1 MVIFTTP
8 DEWSRLRSALYHTS
22 TRIGFVPTMGA
33 LHPGHQSLFSRAKSE
48 NEVCVGSIFVNP
60 TQFNQADD
68 LVNYP
73 RTLQSDIEA
82 AEAAGCD
89 YLFVPSVK
97 TMYGN
102 HAVAEPISYGRLTDA
117 FEGAMRPGHFDGV
130 IAIVRKL
137 LMAIEPNVLYL
148 GEKDF
153 QQLAVL
159 REMVKRE
166 AIPVDVRGC
175 ALVRE
180 ADGLAMSSRNVRL
193 SAAARELALNGI
205 RILREMNELASRLSP
220 DELVEWGTTR
230 FADHPSINLEYIAI
244 IDERTFMPID
254 HFDDANARILAAF
267 WVDGV
272 RLIDNL
278 RIQK

>member
-8 DEWSRLRSALYHTS
+8 DEWSRLRSALYPAS
-22 TRIGFVPTMGA
+22 TPIGFVPTMGA

-60 TQFNQADD
+60 TQFNQPDD

-102 HAVAEPISYGRLTDA
+102 HAVAEPISYGLLTDA

-137 LMAIEPNVLYL
+137 LTAIKPNVLYL

-175 ALVRE
+175 TLVRE
-180 ADGLAMSSRNVRL
+180 TDGLAMSSRNIRL
-193 SAAARELALNGI
+193 SASAREVALNGI
-205 RILREMNELASRLSP
+205 RILREMNESASRLAP
-220 DELVEWGTTR
+220 DELIEWGTTR
-230 FADHPSINLEYIAI
+230 FATHPSINLEYLAI
-244 IDERTFMPID
+244 IDERNFMPIER
-254 HFDDANARILAAF
+254 FNDANARILAAF

-278 RIQK
+278 RIQN

>member
-8 DEWSRLRSALYHTS
+8 DEWSRLRSALYPSS

-33 LHPGHQSLFSRAKSE
+33 LHPGHQSLFYRAKSE
-48 NEVCVGSIFVNP
+48 NEVCLASIFVNP
-60 TQFNQADD
+60 TQFNKADD

-97 TMYGN
+97 TMYGD
-102 HAVAEPISYGRLTDA
+102 HAIAEPISYGQLTDA

-137 LMAIEPNVLYL
+137 LKAIHPDVLYL

-153 QQLAVL
+153 QQVAVL

-166 AIPVDVRGC
+166 ALPVEVLGC
-175 ALVRE
+175 DLVRE
-180 ADGLAMSSRNVRL
+180 NDGLAMSSRNVRL
-193 SAAARELALNGI
+193 STAARQLALTGI
-205 RILREMNELASRLSP
+205 HILREMNEWASRLSP

-230 FADHPSINLEYIAI
+230 FADHPSINLEYLVI
-244 IDERTFMPID
+244 IDESNFMPIA
-254 HFDDANARILAAF
+254 HFNGAAHRIIVAF

-278 RIQK
+278 RIQR